1 MSDVRPLP
9 VGTVTFLRTDVEG
22 SMALARAL
30 GARWDDR
37 NTEHVELLQAAIDTH
52 GGRLVRTE
60 GDAVFAAF
68 PEAGAAVAAA
78 VDGQRAVVGHPWPDD
93 GPIRVRMGLHSGEA
107 HLAGDDYGGVE
118 VSRAARIAAVGH
130 GGQIV
135 LSGATYELAADAL
148 PAGVAARDLG
158 AYVLRDVPRPERLYE
173 LTGPGL
179 PSGFPP
185 LRAGRTVRGNLVPR
199 ASTFVGRAGDVED
212 LRELLWTSR
221 LVTLT
226 GPGGI
231 GKTSLAT
238 EVARAVEGEFADG
251 AWLVGLAA
259 IDDAADVRTVIARTL
274 GLFDGPTHAAA
285 DTLSAFLAD
294 RSVLLVLDN
303 FEHLLD
309 AAPVVGELLAASPA
323 SRVVVTSRAP
333 LHVSGEQ
340 EYPVGPLPVES
351 GAGSEATVAAAVG
364 SARQLF
370 VDRARAVRPG
380 WEPGPDAATID
391 DICRMVDG
399 LPLGIELAAARIG
412 LLPPGVIRDRLA
424 AHLPLPGPGS
434 RDAPAR
440 QRTLEAAVA
449 WSHDLLAPDLQ
460 TLLHDLAVFEGGF
473 DLEQVD
479 AVAGVRGAGGDR
491 LDDLLELADRSLI
504 VPVPLPTGGPRF
516 RLLQTIAAFAQRR
529 LAVSGR
535 EVEVRR
541 RHAHAYLDLA
551 LDAERQLTTSH
562 QAATLV
568 RTLPDMPNLRA
579 ATRWAIEAGEAD
591 LALRLVAHSWRLWH
605 GQGLLN
611 ESAALTREALAMP
624 TVPTSGSV
632 RAWAIAAAGNI
643 AYWQADQATARRYYE
658 AQVALAKA
666 ADDEVCLVDG
676 LFNLGH
682 VAFIDREDE
691 AAQLAYIDDVVARYR
706 DLGDERAVARAA
718 WARAGVAL
726 TNGRQADAITLL
738 QEGIREFERLDDPQY
753 HSMSMANLGWANF
766 IAGDAPAAIRW
777 SVGAVLEA
785 YEMGDIVTTT
795 ISLHIGVLMAVMVGQ
810 FEEAAVL
817 EGAFEALC
825 ERYAVRPPAA
835 LGRFIAN
842 IDPFATTRAALDPEV
857 YEANV
862 ERGRRLSL
870 DEAVAMVVK
879 VGGDA
884 SAARVPG

>member
-1 MSDVRPLP
+1 MVSDVRPLP

-30 GARWDDR
+30 GARWDER
-37 NTEHVELLQAAIDTH
+37 NTEHLELLQATIDTY
-52 GGRLVRTE
+52 GGRIVRTE

-78 VDGQRAVVGHPWPDD
+78 VHGQRAVGGHPWPDD

-118 VSRAARIAAVGH
+118 VSRAARISAVGH

-148 PAGVAARDLG
+148 PDGVTAHDLG

-173 LTGPGL
+173 LAGPGL

-185 LRAGRTVRGNLVPR
+185 LRAGRTVRGNLAPR
-199 ASTFVGRAGDVED
+199 VSSFVGRAAEVED
-212 LRELLWTSR
+212 VQALLTASR
-221 LVTLT
+221 LVTLA

-231 GKTSLAT
+231 GKTSLAI
-238 EVARAVEGEFADG
+238 EAARTIEGEFADG
-251 AWLVGLAA
+251 AWIVALAS
-259 IDDAADVRTVIARTL
+259 IDDPADVRTLIARTL
-274 GLFDGPTHAAA
+274 GLFDGPTSAAA
-285 DTLSAFLAD
+285 DTLAAFLTD

-303 FEHLLD
+303 FEHLID
-309 AAPVVGELLAASPA
+309 AAPIVGELLAASPA

-340 EYPVGPLPVES
+340 EYPVVPLPIGV
-351 GAGSEATVAAAVG
+351 GTAGGSAMDAATG

-380 WEPGPDAATID
+380 WDPGPDVATID
-391 DICRMVDG
+391 DICRLVDG

-460 TLLHDLAVFEGGF
+460 TLLHDLALFEGGF
-473 DLEQVD
+473 DLEQVA
-479 AVAGVRGAGGDR
+479 AVAGPRADGGDR

-504 VPVPLPTGGPRF
+504 VPMPLRTGGPRF
-516 RLLQTIAAFAQRR
+516 RLLQTIAAFALSR
-529 LAVSGR
+529 LVAEGR
-535 EVEVRR
+535 EAEVRR
-541 RHAHAYLDLA
+541 RHALAYLELA
-551 LDAERQLTTSH
+551 IAAERQMTTSY

-568 RTLPDMPNLRA
+568 RTLPDMPNVRA

-591 LALRLVAHSWRLWH
+591 LALRHVAHGWRLWH
-605 GQGLLN
+605 GHGLLN
-611 ESAALTREALAMP
+611 ECAVLTRAALAMP
-624 TVPTSGSV
+624 NAPTSGSV

-643 AYWQADQATARRYYE
+643 AYWQADQTTARRYYDE
-658 AQVALAKA
+658 QVALAKA

-682 VAFIDREDE
+682 VVFIDREDE
-691 AAQLAYIDDVVARYR
+691 ATQLAYIDDVVARYR

-718 WARAGVAL
+718 WARGVLAL
-726 TNGRQADAITLL
+726 SNGRPADAMTHL

-753 HSMSMANLGWANF
+753 HSMSMASLGWAAF
-766 IAGDAPAAIRW
+766 TLGDAPTAIRW
-777 SVGAVLEA
+777 SIGALLES
-785 YEMGDIVTTT
+785 YEMGDIGTTT
-795 ISLHIGVLMAVMVGQ
+795 ISLHIGVLMAVMVAR

-817 EGAFEALC
+817 EGAFDALC
-825 ERYAVRPPAA
+825 ERYAVRPPAS

-842 IDPFATTRAALDPEV
+842 IDPFAATKAALDPEV

-879 VGGDA
+879 LGADA
-884 SAARVPG
+884 SVARLP